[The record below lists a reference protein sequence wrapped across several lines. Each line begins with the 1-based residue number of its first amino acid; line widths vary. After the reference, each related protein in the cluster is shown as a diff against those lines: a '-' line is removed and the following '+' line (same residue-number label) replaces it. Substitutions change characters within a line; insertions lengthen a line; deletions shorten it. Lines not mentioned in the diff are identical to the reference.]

1 MSNVMAQTQ
10 AQAVEEG
17 SKVTGEVAG
26 AFLKDF
32 EATKVEAAQT
42 PEEAEAEIEEIF
54 IQLRCADARIEK
66 DQAEIQRLKKENN
79 ALTADLWKIL
89 RNLCG

>member
-32 EATKVEAAQT
+32 EATNVETAQT
-42 PEEAEAEIEEIF
+42 PEEAEIEEIF
-54 IQLRCADARIEK
+54 VQLRCADARIEK

-79 ALTADLWKIL
+79 ALLADLQAML

>member
-1 MSNVMAQTQ
+1 MSLV
-10 AQAVEEG
+10 
-17 SKVTGEVAG
+17 S
-26 AFLKDF
+26 D
-32 EATKVEAAQT
+32 EATKIETAQT
-42 PEEAEAEIEEIF
+42 PEEAEIEEIF
-54 IQLRCADARIEK
+54 VQLRCADARIEK